1 MMTDDDQKV
10 AKVAQIFYCVKCD
23 YKCIKKSNFEKHLTT
38 VKHKK
43 QLHDDQ
49 IMTND
54 DQKVAKV
61 AQLLFTC
68 ECGKKYKYK
77 QGLSVHKK
85 NCKFFLVEQ
94 SDNSNNQLT
103 ISNDVVLKL
112 LNDNQE
118 LKNIIV
124 QQQTQISELIPKVG
138 NNNNNTINNNQKF
151 NINVFL
157 NEKCKDAINM
167 SDFVKSLH
175 VTLEQLDFTK
185 QNGLADGI
193 SKTIIDNMNKLS
205 IYERPMHCT
214 DIKRETLYIKEYD
227 EWTKDNNKEKIK
239 HAIKK
244 TSSKN
249 YNALNNWKDENPD
262 FSDNENKSEFFSKT
276 ISTIG
281 KPTDIIDDKI
291 IIIIE
296 KKFQQG
302 GGSVVEK
309 LQTPVNKIRNLKRR
323 YPTYKIHYIY
333 WLSEW
338 FQTNTQAELLD
349 LTEDYIPY
357 FIGISENIKI
367 QVISQIINC
376 K

>member
-1 MMTDDDQKV
+1 MMTNDDQKV
-10 AKVAQIFYCVKCD
+10 AKVAQIMYCNLCD
-23 YKCIKKSNFEKHLTT
+23 YKCIKKSNFVKHLTT
-38 VKHKK
+38 EKHKK
-43 QLHDDQ
+43 RLLDDQ

-61 AQLLFTC
+61 AQPLFTC

-85 NCKFFLVEQ
+85 NCKFFLDEQ
-94 SDNSNNQLT
+94 SDNSNNKLT
-103 ISNDVVLKL
+103 LSNDVVLKL

-157 NEKCKDAINM
+157 NEQCKDAINM
-167 SDFVKSLH
+167 SDFVKSLQ

-185 QNGLADGI
+185 QNGLADGL

-249 YNALNNWKDENPD
+249 YNALNNWKDDNPD

-281 KPTDIIDDKI
+281 KSTDIIDDKI
-291 IIIIE
+291 I
-296 KKFQQG
+296 K
-302 GGSVVEK
+302 
-309 LQTPVNKIRNLKRR
+309 NLCKE
-323 YPTYKIHYIY
+323 TYVK
-333 WLSEW
+333 
-338 FQTNTQAELLD
+338 
-349 LTEDYIPY
+349 
-357 FIGISENIKI
+357 
-367 QVISQIINC
+367 
-376 K
+376 